1 MCTYYHFY
9 FGFKGGHDSISEQVV
24 YCEGVKEEARK
35 ATEAAEAAQTAE
47 RGDDRSAEDR
57 TDPEDAAVP
66 GDKYA

>member
-1 MCTYYHFY
+1 M
-9 FGFKGGHDSISEQVV
+9 
-24 YCEGVKEEARK
+24 YCEGVKEAARK